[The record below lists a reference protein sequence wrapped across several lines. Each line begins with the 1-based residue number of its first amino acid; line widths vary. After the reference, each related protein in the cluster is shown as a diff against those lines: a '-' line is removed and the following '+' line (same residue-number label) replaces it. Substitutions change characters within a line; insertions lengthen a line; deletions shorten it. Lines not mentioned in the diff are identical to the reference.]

1 MTLSPLMLNVV
12 MTLIAVSLPALIFAG
27 CIMTRK
33 KKPAP
38 EPSEATAHFELDRA
52 A

>member
-12 MTLIAVSLPALIFAG
+12 MTLITISMPALIFAG

-38 EPSEATAHFELDRA
+38 EPREAAPPFELNRA